1 MKFYVGGSH
10 CDICRNLLSA
20 DMSEV
25 KVGYRFAYFVCCV
38 FFVIFNY
45 LLYLFILVGIFLIAL
60 VTFNL

>member
-38 FFVIFNY
+38 F
-45 LLYLFILVGIFLIAL
+45 LVGIFLIVL